1 MEISYVEGEKLK
13 IKTRT
18 GTVILAPESLT
29 MSHKGGVG
37 DDFVVANPGEYEVEG
52 ISVFGYAAGKQTIY
66 VVQAED
72 LRTLYLGNLEEVLSE
87 KLVTEL
93 ENIDTVIVGVGG
105 TGKIGVKEI
114 IELIA
119 KLEPYYVIP
128 LAEGKD
134 KLIASYEHG
143 SRQVKSLSLNKLTLS
158 EDLTEVIVL
167 DGKI

>member
-1 MEISYVEGEKLK
+1 
-13 IKTRT
+13 
-18 GTVILAPESLT
+18 
-29 MSHKGGVG
+29 
-37 DDFVVANPGEYEVEG
+37 
-52 ISVFGYAAGKQTIY
+52 
-66 VVQAED
+66 
-72 LRTLYLGNLEEVLSE
+72 
-87 KLVTEL
+87 VTEL